1 VCACVDVLYR
11 MIKKSLIKYLENK
24 TFKKKMFYTK
34 IVKFRQMHQSD
45 THLILNA
52 NIKKFKS

>member
-1 VCACVDVLYR
+1 
-11 MIKKSLIKYLENK
+11 
-24 TFKKKMFYTK
+24 MFYTK